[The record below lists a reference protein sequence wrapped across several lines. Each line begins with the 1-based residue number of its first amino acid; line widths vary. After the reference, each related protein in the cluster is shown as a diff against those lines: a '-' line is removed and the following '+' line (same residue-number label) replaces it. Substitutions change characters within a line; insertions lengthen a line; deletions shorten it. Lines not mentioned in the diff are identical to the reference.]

1 ERRDRSQLKGQ
12 LSMPGVKEKRI
23 AHCPKCKK
31 QTAWVYIKG
40 VNTFWLCLVCATR
53 EMVPPQQPPDERAIR
68 AKIKATLD
76 EVQET
81 IARAHAAV
89 DRVRTLLHELDESRQ
104 LHRAI
109 MERNAEQQPHPRSD
123 QSPSPPLQAATSPPE
138 PPPSA
143 EPPAK
148 NGSA

>member
-31 QTAWVYIKG
+31 QTAWVCING
-40 VNTFWLCLVCATR
+40 VRPFWLCLVCATR

-109 MERNAEQQPHPRSD
+109 TERKAELQRCPHGDQPPGPAPQD
-123 QSPSPPLQAATSPPE
+123 SPSPPQPL
-138 PPPSA
+138 PSA
-143 EPPAK
+143 EPPTK